1 MAVGACMRAM
11 ILAAG
16 KGERM
21 LPLTKSIP
29 KPLLKVANRALIE
42 HHLHALAGHGICDIV
57 INVFHL
63 GEQIV
68 TMLGDGTRY
77 GVNIQYSVEEQLLNT
92 GGGIVQALPLLGN
105 DPFLVV
111 SADIYT
117 DFNYHSLPK
126 SIQGSAHIVLVD
138 NPEYKPQGDFA
149 LKDNRVSLL
158 SHDSNFTYANIG
170 IYNPQMFDYA
180 PEGAFGLG
188 DLLRSEIAAGKVTGQ
203 YFNGLWHNV
212 GTPSD
217 LETVNAIA

>member
-1 MAVGACMRAM
+1 MRAM

-21 LPLTKSIP
+21 LPLTSSTP
-29 KPLLKVANRALIE
+29 KPLLKVAGRALIE
-42 HHLHALAGHGICDIV
+42 HHLYALAGYGIREVV

-68 TMLGDGTRY
+68 AMLGDGSRY

-92 GGGIVQALPLLGN
+92 GGGIVQALPLLGS
-105 DPFLVV
+105 DPFLVI

-117 DFNYHSLPK
+117 DFNYHILSK
-126 SIQGSAHIVLVD
+126 NISGSAHLVLVD
-138 NPEYKPQGDFA
+138 NPMYKPQGDFG
-149 LKDNRVSLL
+149 LKGNTVLPI
-158 SHDSNFTYANIG
+158 SHNPNYTYANIG
-170 IYNPQMFDYA
+170 IYNPRMFDYA
-180 PEGAFGLG
+180 PHGAFGLG
-188 DLLRSEIAAGKVTGQ
+188 DLLRSEVAAGNITGQ

-217 LETVNAIA
+217 LEMVNAISW